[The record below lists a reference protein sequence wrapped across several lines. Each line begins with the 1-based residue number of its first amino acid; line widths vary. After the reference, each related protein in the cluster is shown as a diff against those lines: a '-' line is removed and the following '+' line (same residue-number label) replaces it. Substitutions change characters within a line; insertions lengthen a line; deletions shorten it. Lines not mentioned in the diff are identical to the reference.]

1 MNQYA
6 ISTPEGT
13 RDRLF
18 AATRMFRQN
27 EKRIRD
33 LFEAR
38 GYDEIITPSLEYYDV
53 FTQAGS
59 SIGQE
64 KMYKLT
70 DRNGRLLVLR
80 PDNTTPIARVVTTKL
95 NDDVLPLRLYYMQK
109 VHRAS
114 SFHRGHS
121 TEVMQAGAELLGARG
136 MMADIDILTT
146 AFAALAA
153 VRGETFRIELSYA
166 AIYKELIQSLNVD
179 AETAERIR
187 SNIENK
193 SYAAL
198 GDELEPYQDREAYRA
213 LKAMPNLFGGSEVLD
228 EPGRFDRQSG
238 RTQWQWH
245 YLKNLIDATTNA
257 GYGEN
262 VMIDLGLV
270 QEIDYYTG
278 LMFRGYMGGA
288 GSPVLA
294 GGRYDNLCAKFGRDI
309 PATGFAIDIDALSES
324 VDLKKKVIPQEL
336 VFCERSDLK
345 GALNYINTNSELA
358 ELAPCDTEKEA
369 MELAKK
375 KGYRTLVIFRDGA
388 VKEVEVQ
395 A

>member
-64 KMYKLT
+64 KMSKLT
-70 DRNGRLLVLR
+70 DRTGRLLVLR

-228 EPGRFDRQSG
+228 ELAGLTDNPGVLKAVA
-238 RTQWQWH
+238 
-245 YLKNLIDATTNA
+245 YLKNLIDAITNA

>member
-166 AIYKELIQSLNVD
+166 AIYKELIQSLHVD

-198 GDELEPYQDREAYRA
+198 GDELAPYQDREAYRA

-228 EPGRFDRQSG
+228 ELAGLTDNPGVLKAVA
-238 RTQWQWH
+238 
-245 YLKNLIDATTNA
+245 YLKNLIDAITNA

-278 LMFRGYMGGA
+278 LMFRGYMCCA

-294 GGRYDNLCAKFGRDI
+294 
-309 PATGFAIDIDALSES
+309 
-324 VDLKKKVIPQEL
+324 
-336 VFCERSDLK
+336 
-345 GALNYINTNSELA
+345 
-358 ELAPCDTEKEA
+358 
-369 MELAKK
+369 
-375 KGYRTLVIFRDGA
+375 
-388 VKEVEVQ
+388 
-395 A
+395 

>member
-70 DRNGRLLVLR
+70 
-80 PDNTTPIARVVTTKL
+80 
-95 NDDVLPLRLYYMQK
+95 DDVLPLRLYYMQK

-228 EPGRFDRQSG
+228 ELAGLTDNPGVLKAVA
-238 RTQWQWH
+238 
-245 YLKNLIDATTNA
+245 YLKNLIDAITNA

>member
-228 EPGRFDRQSG
+228 E
-238 RTQWQWH
+238 
-245 YLKNLIDATTNA
+245 
-257 GYGEN
+257 
-262 VMIDLGLV
+262 
-270 QEIDYYTG
+270 
-278 LMFRGYMGGA
+278 
-288 GSPVLA
+288 LA
-294 GGRYDNLCAKFGRDI
+294 GLTDNPGVLKIGRAH
-309 PATGFAIDIDALSES
+309 
-324 VDLKKKVIPQEL
+324 V
-336 VFCERSDLK
+336 
-345 GALNYINTNSELA
+345 
-358 ELAPCDTEKEA
+358 
-369 MELAKK
+369 
-375 KGYRTLVIFRDGA
+375 
-388 VKEVEVQ
+388 
-395 A
+395 

>member
-1 MNQYA
+1 
-6 ISTPEGT
+6 
-13 RDRLF
+13 
-18 AATRMFRQN
+18 
-27 EKRIRD
+27 
-33 LFEAR
+33 
-38 GYDEIITPSLEYYDV
+38 
-53 FTQAGS
+53 
-59 SIGQE
+59 
-64 KMYKLT
+64 
-70 DRNGRLLVLR
+70 
-80 PDNTTPIARVVTTKL
+80 
-95 NDDVLPLRLYYMQK
+95 
-109 VHRAS
+109 
-114 SFHRGHS
+114 
-121 TEVMQAGAELLGARG
+121 
-136 MMADIDILTT
+136 
-146 AFAALAA
+146 
-153 VRGETFRIELSYA
+153 
-166 AIYKELIQSLNVD
+166 
-179 AETAERIR
+179 
-187 SNIENK
+187 
-193 SYAAL
+193 
-198 GDELEPYQDREAYRA
+198 
-213 LKAMPNLFGGSEVLD
+213 MPNLFGGSEVLD
-228 EPGRFDRQSG
+228 ELAGLIRQPGVLKAVA
-238 RTQWQWH
+238 
-245 YLKNLIDATTNA
+245 YLKNLIDAITNA

-288 GSPVLA
+288 GSPVL
-294 GGRYDNLCAKFGRDI
+294 GGRQIRQSVCQVRRDI